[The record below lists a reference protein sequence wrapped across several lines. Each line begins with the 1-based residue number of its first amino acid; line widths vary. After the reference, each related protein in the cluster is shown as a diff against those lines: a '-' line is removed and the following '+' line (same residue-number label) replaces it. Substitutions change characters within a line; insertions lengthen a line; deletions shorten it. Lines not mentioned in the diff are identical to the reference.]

1 MAEHHPRVHEVTG
14 NHEDAEHHI
23 VSIPLY
29 LMVFGILL
37 VGTLLTVLVAFVD
50 LDHIFPGANTLVAL
64 LIAFTKMTFVVLFFM
79 HVKYSSKL
87 IWLTAIAGFF
97 WLAIM
102 FAFTM
107 QDYLTRSA
115 GVFTR

>member
-1 MAEHHPRVHEVTG
+1 MAKHDSHDHTEHSG
-14 NHEDAEHHI
+14 AQHHI

-29 LMVFGILL
+29 LMVFGVLI
-37 VGTLLTVLVAFVD
+37 VGTILTVLVAFVD
-50 LDHIFPGANTLVAL
+50 LDHIFAGANTLVAL
-64 LIAFTKMTFVVLFFM
+64 TIAFVKMTFVALWFM
-79 HVKYSSKL
+79 HVKYSSRL
-87 IWLTAIAGFF
+87 IWLTALAGFF

-107 QDYLTRSA
+107 QDYLTRGA